1 MKTFLPI
8 LCAFALLTH
17 ASADDQLSPKP
28 TATYLF
34 RVLLHVPGV
43 QRTLDYTDVV
53 KIHSCTHESITFE
66 TSDGFIV
73 AHQGAYT
80 LIGPKTEL
88 QNRKGVLEGGRFFD
102 PK

>member
-8 LCAFALLTH
+8 LCTFALLVC
-17 ASADDQLSPKP
+17 ASADDQQSPKP
-28 TATYLF
+28 TASHLF

-43 QRTLDYTDVV
+43 QRTLDYCDVV
-53 KIHSCTHESITFE
+53 KIHSCSPESITFE
-66 TSDGFIV
+66 TFDGFIV
-73 AHQGAYT
+73 AHQGVYT
-80 LIGPKTEL
+80 LIGPKSEL